1 MQARSAET
9 SDKIKMI
16 EVLIVQKLSENG
28 NKNSDMCN
36 LL

>member
-1 MQARSAET
+1 MKAGSAQT

-16 EVLIVQKLSENG
+16 EVPIVQKLSENG
-28 NKNSDMCN
+28 NKISDMCN